1 MGGAVLPII
10 GGVASLFGAISQQQQ
25 AAQAAG
31 MSREALELQKRVI
44 DAYLKEY
51 EETRP
56 YREGLRKLGAYM
68 MGQKPYGWEQWTS
81 SQWRLPTMPPARQLI
96 ELGQT
101 PIVTQATSQ
110 QEDQERRRREEEE
123 RRRREEEERRRQGM
137 WEFGREAGAGI
148 DREMG
153 WL

>member
-1 MGGAVLPII
+1 MQLGQIAPII
-10 GGVASLFGAISQQQQ
+10 GGIFGLFGALSQQQQ

-31 MSREALELQKRVI
+31 LSREALELQKRII

-68 MGQKPYGWEQWTS
+68 MGQKPYGWERWTS
-81 SQWRLPTMPPARQLI
+81 SPWRLPTMPPARQLI

-101 PIVTQATSQ
+101 PIVIQTTSR
-110 QEDQERRRREEEE
+110 QEDQERRDREEEE
-123 RRRREEEERRRQGM
+123 RKRREEERRQQQQQWL
-137 WEFGREAGAGI
+137 WEGGREPAAGI
-148 DREMG
+148 DR
-153 WL
+153 

>member
-68 MGQKPYGWEQWTS
+68 MGQKPYGWESWTS
-81 SQWRLPTMPPARQLI
+81 YPWRLPETPPARRLI
-96 ELGQT
+96 ELGQASA
-101 PIVTQATSQ
+101 VTQPTSQPPSQ
-110 QEDQERRRREEEE
+110 QENEEE
-123 RRRREEEERRRQGM
+123 RRRREEEEWRRRLSDH
-137 WEFGREAGAGI
+137 EPPDYIGR
-148 DREMG
+148 D
-153 WL
+153 

>member
-10 GGVASLFGAISQQQQ
+10 GGITGLFGAISQQQQ

-31 MSREALELQKRVI
+31 MSREALELQKRVV

-68 MGQKPYGWEQWTS
+68 LGQKPYGWESWTS
-81 SQWRLPTMPPARQLI
+81 YPWRLPETPPARRLI

-101 PIVTQATSQ
+101 PTVTQSQSATVTPPLS
-110 QEDQERRRREEEE
+110 EFESLRREVDELRRRL
-123 RRRREEEERRRQGM
+123 QSQPP
-137 WEFGREAGAGI
+137 
-148 DREMG
+148 DREPGG
-153 WL
+153 WWDR